1 MCCHQTKEDAD
12 CDFVYVDSFASCETM
27 FRNRAPRKSIWVIG
41 IMSLVG
47 AVFVIVWRLV
57 FREKKKKNMI
67 QSIMLMHLAG
77 SDGLMGIYLIIV
89 GVKDAIWSGQYY
101 LHDYKWRSSLSCQI
115 TGAIAVLS
123 SEVSVMLISLLS
135 ADRVKNIVFPYC
147 GRALTYKV
155 THILCFTIWIIGSI
169 IAFLPTVGI
178 DYFGS
183 PQRGHHFYGRSV
195 VCLPLQLS
203 PDKPAGWEY
212 SVAMF
217 VGLNFAFVFFVIVAY
232 LMIFFKSFASSRRLA
247 KQGTERE
254 KKARSR
260 AANKKRETALAKRV
274 FFIILTDCLC
284 WLPIVVIGMRSLLEK
299 SFTVPGDLSVWIAV
313 FVLPVNSAINPILYT
328 LSTSQVLITSLS
340 PIHTN
345 RSSFFLKIITSAGSA
360 EVLRILI
367 FAFLCHAVINIK

>member
-27 FRNRAPRKSIWVIG
+27 FRNRAPRKCIWVIG

-135 ADRVKNIVFPYC
+135 ADRVKNIVFPYR

-247 KQGTERE
+247 RQGTERE

-299 SFTVPGDLSVWIAV
+299 SFTVPGDLTVWIAV

-340 PIHTN
+340 PIPTN
-345 RSSFFLKIITSAGSA
+345 RSSLFLKIITLTGSA

-367 FAFLCHAVINIK
+367 FAFCPMP